1 MSQLASLISKFDSAA
16 AAASSSSSCHYHNSQ
31 LVGKPNMMTMTTT
44 ATYQLA
50 AAELTTS
57 GIHTNTTSSA
67 ISSSTTTPS
76 HQPSTGGVQ
85 FNHNYHHHH
94 HPVAV
99 ASSNNTSHLSI
110 YTNPT
115 TTTGLVADSSTLV
128 PSCSNNLANSS
139 ASKLF
144 NHTLTDSSTTGGT
157 GTSTKST
164 NLFSLP
170 VQSIMNGGGGSIYG
184 AQPVSVATTTFQ
196 ITSTTDKESTL
207 AGVNCDNFSD
217 SLKLHLN
224 SKTR

>member
-16 AAASSSSSCHYHNSQ
+16 TAAASSSSSCHYHNSQ
-31 LVGKPNMMTMTTT
+31 LVGKPNMMTMMTTT
-44 ATYQLA
+44 TYQLA

-76 HQPSTGGVQ
+76 HQASTGGVQ
-85 FNHNYHHHH
+85 FHLNHH

-99 ASSNNTSHLSI
+99 ASSNNTSHLSM

-170 VQSIMNGGGGSIYG
+170 VQSIMNGGGGSICG

-224 SKTR
+224 TKTR